1 MGRFAR
7 CLQRELQHV
16 PATDL
21 GGSRSCT
28 AANTVQP
35 VTVKSDVQKVPSGRH
50 VRSLDVSWRGQGLEL
65 VYLCILQA
73 PVCRWQNGSATK
85 GRVGPNEGLM
95 SSPIVKASVELLLL
109 HWKRRSKK
117 FGRLGCWGDILPPCT
132 FSVRVGSPEALPLP
146 SKFFSSIP
154 RARGCMYNWGFVA
167 KILALCAPKPNRNRE
182 TVMEEKERTTLLFCQ
197 EAKQEHNRLAGEVI
211 QSGSNMW

>member
-50 VRSLDVSWRGQGLEL
+50 VRGLDVSWRGQGLEL

-117 FGRLGCWGDILPPCT
+117 FGRLGVGETFFLLVLSRFGWVPRRHCPCL
-132 FSVRVGSPEALPLP
+132 R
-146 SKFFSSIP
+146 SS
-154 RARGCMYNWGFVA
+154 
-167 KILALCAPKPNRNRE
+167 LALSHVHVDACTIEDLLPKSWLS
-182 TVMEEKERTTLLFCQ
+182 V
-197 EAKQEHNRLAGEVI
+197 H
-211 QSGSNMW
+211 QSQTEIGRQLWRRKKGWLYCFARRQSRSTIG